1 MRPSEERTS
10 HLAHLIVDQ
19 IRRDATAEL
28 VDSGR
33 ALQAAKESISAYF
46 AIEEEVNEA
55 VQRKLASYSQTKVPG
70 SREWDILYQKFYH
83 EEMNKRKW

>member
-33 ALQAAKESISAYF
+33 ALQATKESISAYF

-83 EEMNKRKW
+83 EEMSKR